1 MEKYIF
7 AQELPFAR
15 ILIRYTLAFYTRW
28 HKYLKALVDETHRHN
43 LQGEPIEEIT
53 QTDKAYALEKLK
65 HLKERYN
72 ARLKAKKVKP
82 SKETL

>member
-1 MEKYIF
+1 M
-7 AQELPFAR
+7 
-15 ILIRYTLAFYTRW
+15 IRYTLAFYTRW